1 MARPSRQP
9 APCLQAADSL
19 TGRPN
24 LLPGRPAWHL
34 QVRCFRARR
43 PLCTL
48 LDPARQV
55 ARVGRQCGLGC
66 NGGLCEYRGE
76 PKDSKEL
83 GEEEGR
89 NSLTNPRAESR
100 VSMAAIQESTRK
112 QSEGSHGISQDG
124 AAYHMQ
130 MPQIGATRRPVAV
143 GRHTGKC
150 CTSGFP
156 SSPRTGGVLTGHTMF
171 PGEVGRDGGC
181 AGSCHEY
188 CNPRQA

>member
-48 LDPARQV
+48 LDPARQF

-66 NGGLCEYRGE
+66 NGGLCECRGE

-89 NSLTNPRAESR
+89 NSQILRPNQGSAWRQSRSRPVSR
-100 VSMAAIQESTRK
+100 VKDPMEFLRMEPLTTCKCHR
-112 QSEGSHGISQDG
+112 SEQLEDPSRWAVI
-124 AAYHMQ
+124 
-130 MPQIGATRRPVAV
+130 PVSVA
-143 GRHTGKC
+143 RLA
-150 CTSGFP
+150 
-156 SSPRTGGVLTGHTMF
+156 SPRVL
-171 PGEVGRDGGC
+171 ELEEC
-181 AGSCHEY
+181 
-188 CNPRQA
+188 